1 MAIIRD
7 DERRSQGLGPDVID
21 DGDRRMRRTTA
32 RVESRGE
39 GASEDDERG
48 SDEYCG

>member
-1 MAIIRD
+1 M
-7 DERRSQGLGPDVID
+7 ID

-39 GASEDDERG
+39 GASEDDEREVM
-48 SDEYCG
+48 SIADEVMRGRDE